1 MTINVLT
8 FHGFYDPVIGVD
20 DDHDF
25 IPSSTLEKIIKAST
39 KAHFLLVDP
48 TSVPR
53 SGDTQRSLMLTFDDG
68 LESCHRI
75 ALPVLS
81 KYAVSGLFFIIP
93 QKIGMPGF
101 MSQSDIEDLIASG
114 HTIGSHSLN
123 HLDLTSIST
132 VDAKAEIQT
141 SKEILEERFNVTID
155 SFSFPFGKYNKTL
168 IKICYDVGYRHVYT
182 SVCGVNKSLE
192 VQYIKRNNIYNN
204 ISDTTLLRYLNQPL
218 GFRLGVQVR
227 YFGIYVIKKLVGD
240 HCYRSLRNGI
250 LRGR

>member
-1 MTINVLT
+1 
-8 FHGFYDPVIGVD
+8 
-20 DDHDF
+20 
-25 IPSSTLEKIIKAST
+25 
-39 KAHFLLVDP
+39 
-48 TSVPR
+48 
-53 SGDTQRSLMLTFDDG
+53 MLTFDDG

-81 KYAVSGLFFIIP
+81 KFAVSGLFFIIP

-114 HTIGSHSLN
+114 HTIVALLN

-132 VDAKAEIQT
+132 ADAKAEIQT
-141 SKEILEERFNVTID
+141 SKEILEERFNIAID

-192 VQYIKRNNIYNN
+192 VHYIKRNNIYNN

-218 GFRLGVQVR
+218 GFRLGAQVR
-227 YFGIYVIKKLVGD
+227 YFGIYIIKKLVGD

>member
-8 FHGFYDPVIGVD
+8 FHGFYDPVIDVD

-48 TSVPR
+48 MSVPR

-81 KYAVSGLFFIIP
+81 KFAVSGLFFIIP

-132 VDAKAEIQT
+132 ADAKAEIQT
-141 SKEILEERFNVTID
+141 SKEILEERFNIAID

-192 VQYIKRNNIYNN
+192 VHYIKRNNIYNN

-218 GFRLGVQVR
+218 GFRLGAQVR
-227 YFGIYVIKKLVGD
+227 YFGIYIIKKLVGD